1 VAAHRVEG
9 LEDAEAALTQDG
21 YDVVRVGFA
30 DLIGSERGRDVLV
43 KGFARTVG
51 EGLAFC
57 RSVYGTTPMGDV
69 VPIEGDLRRACP
81 TSSPSRTYR
90 PSGRSPGSREWHT
103 ASPTSTTPTGR
114 RRR

>member
-1 VAAHRVEG
+1 
-9 LEDAEAALTQDG
+9 
-21 YDVVRVGFA
+21 VRVGYS

-43 KGFARTVG
+43 DGFARTA
-51 EGLAFC
+51 EDGLAFC

-69 VPIEGDLRRACP
+69 VPIEGGLDAGLPDVVAFPDCP
-81 TSSPSRTYR
+81 RSNP
-90 PSGRSPGSREWHT
+90 SPGSQGWRT